1 MMHESK
7 GAEVSEKCIWSKEK
21 KTREGEFFLFP
32 VHFIVVCMLGMGG
45 DGR

>member
-1 MMHESK
+1 MYLEQ
-7 GAEVSEKCIWSKEK
+7 GKEDE
-21 KTREGEFFLFP
+21 RGGSSLFP